1 MESELLRNELQNIKN
16 HLTTLARNIDN
27 TLMTYNASNR
37 GRTRAAT
44 RRNLNTLFSEIRIL
58 YPHTYNYPNYEYE
71 NNTIPLPC

>member
-16 HLTTLARNIDN
+16 HLTKKLARNIDN

-44 RRNLNTLFSEIRIL
+44 RRNLNTLSL
-58 YPHTYNYPNYEYE
+58 K
-71 NNTIPLPC
+71 